1 MDEQL
6 LRRVA
11 DTRALRL
18 RVDDDPLRRVQI
30 GRGVYEHVAV
40 PGGRV
45 DHGYRRDAL
54 QRVLQALSAARDDE
68 IHDAGLRGELG
79 ELLAPAARDEH
90 DRARGHSRCLG
101 GLRGDLR
108 EDRVRVLRRGR
119 AAKHDRVPGLQ
130 AQRSRVDRDV
140 WPRLVYHGDHTER
153 HAHLLRG
160 EPVGQPEP
168 VDDLAHRV
176 GQRRDRPHAVGHPP
190 DPLGVEREA
199 VQQRRRKPGR
209 APRVHVARVCV
220 QDVGR
225 PLLERVGD
233 RVQRGVLRVTVER
246 GEGTRRLAGGKA
258 QLRDGLGDCCHARRV
273 RGPTPDAR
281 ALRRARSSRGARL
294 PRSREA

>member
-18 RVDDDPLRRVQI
+18 RVDDDPLRGVQI

-68 IHDAGLRGELG
+68 IHD
-79 ELLAPAARDEH
+79 
-90 DRARGHSRCLG
+90 G

-140 WPRLVYHGDHTER
+140 WPRLVHHGDHTER